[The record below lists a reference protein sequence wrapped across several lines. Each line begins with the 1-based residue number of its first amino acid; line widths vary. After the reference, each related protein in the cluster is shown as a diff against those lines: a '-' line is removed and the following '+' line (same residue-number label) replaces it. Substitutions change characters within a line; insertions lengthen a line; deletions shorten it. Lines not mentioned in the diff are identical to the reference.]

1 MREPRAPDHA
11 PRDWSEAF
19 AALPPET
26 PPADALSFVFA
37 RLPASTPTRSGRQW
51 WIAAAAVLAL
61 AAVVPL
67 AMNLVRHSGASRSPA
82 VAVQKP
88 GLDTRPQGPR
98 EAAGLRRDDG
108 MEHAEIRSDVATPA
122 VATAEQA
129 PDDQAQ
135 DSLKS
140 DSGFRRDGGEKAA
153 DAVSTPVR
161 IAKADTPH
169 RKPHRTRKAIPT
181 TDPPDSAM
189 EPLYAESA
197 RLEALLALARDDRVA
212 SATAVA
218 LGSDFEARIAGIDAA
233 LVQPSLTKQ
242 RRLELWKDR
251 VSALRAYASF
261 ESTQRALAASGE
273 RYDAML
279 VSID

>member
-1 MREPRAPDHA
+1 MRKPHAPDRIP

-26 PPADALSFVFA
+26 PAPDALQDVFA
-37 RLPASTPTRSGRQW
+37 RIPASTPTRSRRQW

-61 AAVVPL
+61 AAVVPI
-67 AMNLVRHSGASRSPA
+67 AMNFVRHTGEGRSRNAEIASARHSGESRNPA
-82 VAVQKP
+82 LATDSGIKK
-88 GLDTRPQGPR
+88 LDTRPQGPR
-98 EAAGLRRDDG
+98 EATGFRRDDG
-108 MEHAEIRSDVATPA
+108 VEDATVRPDVAIPA
-122 VATAEQA
+122 VATTQ
-129 PDDQAQ
+129 PTN
-135 DSLKS
+135 
-140 DSGFRRDGGEKAA
+140 
-153 DAVSTPVR
+153 STPVR
-161 IAKADTPH
+161 ITKADTPR
-169 RKPHRTRKAIPT
+169 RKPHRTQKSVPASE
-181 TDPPDSAM
+181 PPDSVM

-218 LGSDFEARIAGIDAA
+218 LGSDFEARLSGIDAA
-233 LVQPSLTKQ
+233 LAQPSLDVQ
-242 RRLELWKDR
+242 HRLDLWRER

>member
-1 MREPRAPDHA
+1 MRDPHTPDHL
-11 PRDWSEAF
+11 PPPDWASAF

-26 PPADALSFVFA
+26 PPADALSSVFA
-37 RLPASTPTRSGRQW
+37 RIPASTPTRPGRQW

-61 AAVVPL
+61 AAVVPF
-67 AMNLVRHSGASRSPA
+67 ARHSRESGNPA
-82 VAVQKP
+82 VAVEGRSGKPTAVQNQSHLEADSIKATMPVTAQK
-88 GLDTRPQGPR
+88 LDAR
-98 EAAGLRRDDG
+98 LRGHDDG
-108 MEHAEIRSDVATPA
+108 KEVAIRSGIASTSP
-122 VATAEQA
+122 TT
-129 PDDQAQ
+129 
-135 DSLKS
+135 
-140 DSGFRRDGGEKAA
+140 
-153 DAVSTPVR
+153 DALPTHSTPIRV
-161 IAKADTPH
+161 AKAETPH
-169 RKPHRTRKAIPT
+169 RKPHRTRKSSPASEPA
-181 TDPPDSAM
+181 DKLM

-233 LVQPSLTKQ
+233 LMQPSLTSH

>member
-26 PPADALSFVFA
+26 PPADALSRVFA

-61 AAVVPL
+61 AAVVPF
-67 AMNLVRHSGASRSPA
+67 ARHSREGGNRSSTDLASGHPA
-82 VAVQKP
+82 
-88 GLDTRPQGPR
+88 
-98 EAAGLRRDDG
+98 
-108 MEHAEIRSDVATPA
+108 
-122 VATAEQA
+122 
-129 PDDQAQ
+129 
-135 DSLKS
+135 SL
-140 DSGFRRDGGEKAA
+140 
-153 DAVSTPVR
+153 AVSPQPTTAVPSRKPTPVVPSPVR
-161 IAKADTPH
+161 TEVASDQKTLDARLRGHDEQKQIAKADTPH
-169 RKPHRTRKAIPT
+169 RKPHRTRKAVPT
-181 TDPPDSAM
+181 NDPTDGAM

>member
-1 MREPRAPDHA
+1 MRNPHARDQTSPPDWA
-11 PRDWSEAF
+11 SAF

-26 PPADALSFVFA
+26 PPADALSGVFA
-37 RLPASTPTRSGRQW
+37 QLPASTPTRSGRQW

-61 AAVVPL
+61 AAVVPMATL
-67 AMNLVRHSGASRSPA
+67 SIRDSGEGTPHNAGIASARHSGASRNPA
-82 VAVQKP
+82 LAADSGIKKLGP
-88 GLDTRPQGPR
+88 GLH
-98 EAAGLRRDDG
+98 RDDG
-108 MEHAEIRSDVATPA
+108 EGTVTARPDVTTPPVVNA
-122 VATAEQA
+122 L
-129 PDDQAQ
+129 PMH
-135 DSLKS
+135 
-140 DSGFRRDGGEKAA
+140 
-153 DAVSTPVR
+153 STPVR
-161 IAKADTPH
+161 IAKADRPH
-169 RKPHRTRKAIPT
+169 RKPHRARPATPT
-181 TDPPDSAM
+181 SEPADKLM

-218 LGSDFEARIAGIDAA
+218 LGSDFEARLSGIDAA
-233 LVQPSLTKQ
+233 LAQPSLDAQ
-242 RRLELWKDR
+242 RRLSLWRDR

>member
-1 MREPRAPDHA
+1 MP

-19 AALPPET
+19 AALPPEA
-26 PPADALSFVFA
+26 PPADALQHVFA
-37 RLPASTPTRSGRQW
+37 QIPASTPTRSGRQW

-61 AAVVPL
+61 AAVVPM
-67 AMNLVRHSGASRSPA
+67 AMNLTRHSGASRSPV
-82 VAVQKP
+82 VALQKP
-88 GLDTRPQGPR
+88 KLDPGF
-98 EAAGLRRDDG
+98 RRDDG
-108 MEHAEIRSDVATPA
+108 MKHAEIRSNVATPA
-122 VATAEQA
+122 VATAQQT

-135 DSLKS
+135 GPLKS
-140 DSGFRRDGGEKAA
+140 DSRFRGNDGGKNSA
-153 DAVSTPVR
+153 PVR

-169 RKPHRTRKAIPT
+169 RKPHRTRTSVPASEPADKL
-181 TDPPDSAM
+181 M

-233 LVQPSLTKQ
+233 LMQPSLTSH

>member
-1 MREPRAPDHA
+1 MREPHAPDHL
-11 PRDWSEAF
+11 PPPDWASAF

-26 PPADALSFVFA
+26 PPADALSSVFA
-37 RLPASTPTRSGRQW
+37 RIPASTPARSGRHW

-61 AAVVPL
+61 AVVIPL
-67 AMNLVRHSGASRSPA
+67 ATQFVRHPGASEPHNAGIASARHTQPSAVKDAGESRNPA
-82 VAVQKP
+82 LAADSGIKKLGP
-88 GLDTRPQGPR
+88 GF
-98 EAAGLRRDDG
+98 RRDDG
-108 MEHAEIRSDVATPA
+108 EGTVTARPNVTTPP
-122 VATAEQA
+122 VV
-129 PDDQAQ
+129 
-135 DSLKS
+135 
-140 DSGFRRDGGEKAA
+140 
-153 DAVSTPVR
+153 DALPMHSTPVR
-161 IAKADTPH
+161 IAKADPPRH
-169 RKPHRTRKAIPT
+169 DKPHRTRKPS
-181 TDPPDSAM
+181 SASEPADKLM

-197 RLEALLALARDDRVA
+197 RLEALLALARDDRVS

-233 LVQPSLTKQ
+233 LIQPSLSSQ

-251 VSALRAYASF
+251 VSALRNYASF

>member
-1 MREPRAPDHA
+1 MRDPHAPDHL
-11 PRDWSEAF
+11 PPPDWASAF

-26 PPADALSFVFA
+26 PPPDALQRVFA
-37 RLPASTPTRSGRQW
+37 QFPASTPARSGRHW

-61 AAVVPL
+61 TVVIPL
-67 AMNLVRHSGASRSPA
+67 ATQFVRHPGASRGPA
-82 VAVQKP
+82 VALVGNAKT
-88 GLDTRPQGPR
+88 LDP
-98 EAAGLRRDDG
+98 GLRR
-108 MEHAEIRSDVATPA
+108 HLSQPKA
-122 VATAEQA
+122 VYDEQ
-129 PDDQAQ
+129 
-135 DSLKS
+135 KH
-140 DSGFRRDGGEKAA
+140 
-153 DAVSTPVR
+153 STPVR

-169 RKPHRTRKAIPT
+169 RTRKSVPA
-181 TDPPDSAM
+181 TDPTDKAM

-197 RLEALLALARDDRVA
+197 RLEALLALARDDRVS

-233 LVQPSLTKQ
+233 LIQPSLSSQ
-242 RRLELWKDR
+242 RRLELWRDR

>member
-1 MREPRAPDHA
+1 MREPHAPDHL
-11 PRDWSEAF
+11 PPPDWASAF

-26 PPADALSFVFA
+26 PPADALSSVFA
-37 RLPASTPTRSGRQW
+37 RIPASTPARSGRHW

-61 AAVVPL
+61 AAVIPM
-67 AMNLVRHSGASRSPA
+67 MNFVRHPGASEPHNAGIASARHTQPSAVKDAGESRNPA
-82 VAVQKP
+82 LAADSGIKK
-88 GLDTRPQGPR
+88 LGP
-98 EAAGLRRDDG
+98 GLRRDDG
-108 MEHAEIRSDVATPA
+108 EGTVTARPNVTTPP
-122 VATAEQA
+122 VV
-129 PDDQAQ
+129 
-135 DSLKS
+135 
-140 DSGFRRDGGEKAA
+140 
-153 DAVSTPVR
+153 DALPMHSTPIRV
-161 IAKADTPH
+161 AKADPPRH
-169 RKPHRTRKAIPT
+169 NKSHRTQKSVPATEPA
-181 TDPPDSAM
+181 DKAM

-197 RLEALLALARDDRVA
+197 RLEALLALARDDRVS

-233 LVQPSLTKQ
+233 LIQPSLSSQ
-242 RRLELWKDR
+242 RRLELWRDR